1 MGQPTVFRLCSGRP
15 HRSLGS
21 CQYGVKQEEKRH
33 CENMVSLELHRE
45 DSLYY
50 TESECGTILRAP
62 AGSPPLRP
70 QKCASPLVSALEA
83 ESPQKIESHC
93 SNSVLTIETKRWFSV
108 CVCLLCFVFG
118 LFCVCFFFVLFCF
131 ALFHFLNPDLCEQ
144 NIFMKYCLSPHD
156 KKPSQA
162 LGQ

>member
-93 SNSVLTIETKRWFSV
+93 SNSVLFVYSSVAQNDSFSNTMDAV
-108 CVCLLCFVFG
+108 TYVVVVILPTG
-118 LFCVCFFFVLFCF
+118 GP
-131 ALFHFLNPDLCEQ
+131 AG
-144 NIFMKYCLSPHD
+144 D
-156 KKPSQA
+156 K
-162 LGQ
+162 GQVPGEVSEVSL